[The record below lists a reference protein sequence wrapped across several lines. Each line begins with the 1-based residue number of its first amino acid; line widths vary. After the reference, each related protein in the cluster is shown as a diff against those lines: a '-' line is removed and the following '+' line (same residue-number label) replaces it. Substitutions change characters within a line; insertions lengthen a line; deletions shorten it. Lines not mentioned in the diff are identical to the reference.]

1 MFLCVI
7 IFRISAQCTLYSI
20 HYTFLNCINIQISAI
35 FILPAFIFFLN
46 LAVDFTYTILKH
58 ASVIIII
65 IISFKIKIKIKLFI
79 YAGIYR
85 SLVSYILV

>member
-1 MFLCVI
+1 M
-7 IFRISAQCTLYSI
+7 

-46 LAVDFTYTILKH
+46 LAVDFTCTILKH

-65 IISFKIKIKIKLFI
+65 SFKIQIKIKLFI

-85 SLVSYILV
+85 SLVTYILVYRPWFS

>member
-1 MFLCVI
+1 M
-7 IFRISAQCTLYSI
+7 

-58 ASVIIII
+58 VSVIIII
-65 IISFKIKIKIKLFI
+65 IISFKTKIKIKLFI

-85 SLVSYILV
+85 SLVSYILVYRPWFS